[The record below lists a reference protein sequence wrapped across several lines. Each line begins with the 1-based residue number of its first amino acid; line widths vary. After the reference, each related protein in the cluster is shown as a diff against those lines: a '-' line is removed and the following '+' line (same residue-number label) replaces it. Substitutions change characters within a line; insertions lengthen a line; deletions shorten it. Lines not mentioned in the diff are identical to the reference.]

1 MRKAQ
6 ARLHPGQGTSQT
18 PGQGTSQ
25 TPGQGT
31 VQIPQ
36 AGHLADPPG
45 RAPRRPPGQGTAQ
58 IPRAGHLVDPRAGHL
73 TDPSGR
79 APRGPLRQGTVQN
92 PHTASQ
98 GRLPAPAEARH
109 NPGLRVGTEEEP
121 VSRQRQ
127 VGRPVHMS
135 STRGRPVGTPDT
147 GLPTVWGAQ
156 EGRFLQGRPSWRSTG
171 SLGATAQVA
180 LPPPAGAPG
189 SGWAPWR
196 SWSCSAAALKAGRP
210 PPTSRHRDGRFYPVV
225 SVQLLLGRLP
235 GRGWHRGD
243 EPREV
248 PTEAGGRG

>member
-1 MRKAQ
+1 M
-6 ARLHPGQGTSQT
+6 
-18 PGQGTSQ
+18 
-25 TPGQGT
+25 
-31 VQIPQ
+31 
-36 AGHLADPPG
+36 
-45 RAPRRPPGQGTAQ
+45 
-58 IPRAGHLVDPRAGHL
+58 DPRAGHL

-79 APRGPLRQGTVQN
+79 APRGPLGQGTVQN
-92 PHTASQ
+92 PHTASR